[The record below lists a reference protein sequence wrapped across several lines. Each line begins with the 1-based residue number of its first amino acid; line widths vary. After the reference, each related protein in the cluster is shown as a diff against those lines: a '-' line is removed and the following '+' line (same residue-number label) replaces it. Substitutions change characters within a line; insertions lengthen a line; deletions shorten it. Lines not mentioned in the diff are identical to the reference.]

1 MPGPNP
7 LAERPQIDTAFLK
20 TIVSRQNI
28 SVGDFSYYHD
38 SRGPER
44 FETEQVI
51 YHHEFLGDRLIIG
64 KFCAIAEGA
73 RFIMNGANHLMDG
86 FSTYPFPIFGNG
98 WEKGFDPDAYTNAS
112 RGDMVIGDDVWIGNG
127 ATILP
132 GVTVGSGAI
141 IGAGA
146 VVGSDVPDYAI
157 VAGNPAS
164 IIRLRFNEG
173 TVRRLLALAW
183 WNWSTDLISANIAAI
198 TGGDLDALER
208 AVPISDPP

>member
-7 LAERPQIDTAFLK
+7 MAERPQIDTAFLK
-20 TIVSRQNI
+20 TIVSRPNI
-28 SVGDFSYYHD
+28 KVGDYSYYHD

-44 FETEQVI
+44 FETQQVI
-51 YHHEFLGDRLIIG
+51 YHHDFLGDQLIIG
-64 KFCAIAEGA
+64 KFCAIAEGV

-98 WEKGFDPDAYTNAS
+98 WEDGFDPAAYVDAS
-112 RGDMVIGDDVWIGNG
+112 RGDMVIGNDVWIGNG

-132 GVTVGSGAI
+132 GVSIGSGAI

-157 VAGNPAS
+157 VAGNPAKLVRMRFDENTVT
-164 IIRLRFNEG
+164 RLM
-173 TVRRLLALAW
+173 TAAW
-183 WNWSTDLISANIAAI
+183 WDWPVETISENIAAI
-198 TGGDLDALER
+198 TGGNLEALER
-208 AVPISDPP
+208 AAPI

>member
-7 LAERPQIDTAFLK
+7 MAERPQIDTAFLK
-20 TIVSRQNI
+20 TIVSRPNI
-28 SVGDFSYYHD
+28 KVGDYSYYHD

-44 FETEQVI
+44 FETQQVI
-51 YHHEFLGDRLIIG
+51 YHHDFLGDQLIIG

-98 WEKGFDPDAYTNAS
+98 WEDGFDPAAYVDAS
-112 RGDMVIGDDVWIGNG
+112 RGDMVIGNDVWIGNG

-132 GVTVGSGAI
+132 GVSIGSGAI

-157 VAGNPAS
+157 VAGNPAKLVRMRFDENTVT
-164 IIRLRFNEG
+164 RLM
-173 TVRRLLALAW
+173 TAAW
-183 WNWSTDLISANIAAI
+183 WDWPVETISENIAAI
-198 TGGDLDALER
+198 TGGNLQALER
-208 AVPISDPP
+208 AAPV